1 MEEQALDKAPA
12 IKDTLS
18 IKADISAP
26 NGAPII
32 SIKSEYRRTVKED
45 SQMEQNTETK
55 TETKLKPEEMPE
67 YQDKLSQSL
76 IRGWRKQFPEWTD
89 ERIIEELEAL

>member
-1 MEEQALDKAPA
+1 
-12 IKDTLS
+12 
-18 IKADISAP
+18 
-26 NGAPII
+26 
-32 SIKSEYRRTVKED
+32 
-45 SQMEQNTETK
+45 MEQNTETK

-89 ERIIEELEAL
+89 ERNWKPCKVYHPAAGRDPC